1 MFEEHGWKKERFCR
15 RFYKKKERKSFSHT
29 WRQDRDKKKRQE
41 LDERLYLIDPL
52 DWSKKKN
59 DSMAFLRPYKSILQ
73 SELVRSSNNSTTREI
88 PRREE
93 KNFSLQPDSFY
104 SFFSPPIVF
113 IRRESCGCLEIFRYV
128 KRNVDNENCN
138 KGRGKGF
145 ISDLRSLRIWE
156 MRRGWRMVSWRNKGW
171 FCWPEYCRKNSL
183 SWNIVQYRSMRTV
196 SS

>member
-15 RFYKKKERKSFSHT
+15 RFYKKKGEKILSPHMET
-29 WRQDRDKKKRQE
+29 RQRQKE
-41 LDERLYLIDPL
+41 KTRTRWTTLS
-52 DWSKKKN
+52 DWSFGLEQKKN

-93 KNFSLQPDSFY
+93 KNFSLRPDSFY
-104 SFFSPPIVF
+104 SFFSSPIVF

-156 MRRGWRMVSWRNKGW
+156 MRRGWRMVS
-171 FCWPEYCRKNSL
+171 
-183 SWNIVQYRSMRTV
+183 
-196 SS
+196 